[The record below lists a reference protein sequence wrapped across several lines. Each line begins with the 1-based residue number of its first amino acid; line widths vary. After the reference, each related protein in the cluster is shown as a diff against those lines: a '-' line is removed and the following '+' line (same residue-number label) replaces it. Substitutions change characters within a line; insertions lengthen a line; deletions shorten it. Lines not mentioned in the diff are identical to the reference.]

1 MMTCSITRQEVKR
14 RTRNNP
20 GPSGVFRRPQWKP
33 RRRGSSEYV
42 MTGDEIERPLKYRWR
57 ISLNESGGNGKGRR
71 QWYVCTISYWDVVDD
86 RYGKEKKGKL
96 FFHARKRLEMLFPDR
111 DQAEIRELLRI
122 IEKRFASIRKSVIAE
137 YQESEE
143 YYFRL
148 IQNLVEQKRR
158 ESTRRGQKT
167 RKGTAGNRS
176 GAGGGQSAGAH
187 STSAGS
193 KNGAEHSRRFSHG
206 TTGAGAQPGGSQGRS
221 AETAAASAAATVPE
235 GPTELEMALDLLQAG
250 FRRVAAK
257 YHPDTGGDTDQMQR
271 LNLVRDRL
279 ERLCQQAFGTPGVLK
294 GRG

>member
-1 MMTCSITRQEVKR
+1 MITCSIARQEVKR

-33 RRRGSSEYV
+33 RRRGSKEYV
-42 MTGDEIERPLKYRWR
+42 MTGDEIERPLKFRWR
-57 ISLNESGGNGKGRR
+57 ISLGEPGGNGNGRR
-71 QWYVCTISYWDVVDD
+71 QWYICTVSYWDVVDD

-111 DQAEIRELLRI
+111 DQAEIRDLLRV
-122 IEKRFASIRKSVIAE
+122 IEKRFASIRKSIIAE

-158 ESTRRGQKT
+158 ESSRRGN
-167 RKGTAGNRS
+167 GAGS
-176 GAGGGQSAGAH
+176 GAEKRSQAGEGQGAGDRGRSESHRRPGGDSGASAREE
-187 STSAGS
+187 AG
-193 KNGAEHSRRFSHG
+193 RREKARP
-206 TTGAGAQPGGSQGRS
+206 TGAPGS
-221 AETAAASAAATVPE
+221 AAPKTAAAAE
-235 GPTELEMALDLLQAG
+235 GPSDLDMALDLVQTG

-279 ERLCQQAFGTPGVLK
+279 ERLCKQAFGKPGVVK

>member
-1 MMTCSITRQEVKR
+1 
-14 RTRNNP
+14 
-20 GPSGVFRRPQWKP
+20 
-33 RRRGSSEYV
+33 

-57 ISLNESGGNGKGRR
+57 ISLSEPGGNGNGRR
-71 QWYVCTISYWDVVDD
+71 QWYICTVSYWDVVDD

-96 FFHARKRLEMLFPDR
+96 FYHARKRLEMLFPDR
-111 DQAEIRELLRI
+111 DQAEIRDLLRV
-122 IEKRFASIRKSVIAE
+122 IEKRFASIRKSIIAE

-158 ESTRRGQKT
+158 ESNRRANG
-167 RKGTAGNRS
+167 KGNGSEKRS
-176 GAGGGQSAGAH
+176 GAGDGQGKTAGDRTRSENHRRPGGDFGA
-187 STSAGS
+187 SGRSGPGEGTERREKARPTGAAGS
-193 KNGAEHSRRFSHG
+193 AAPK
-206 TTGAGAQPGGSQGRS
+206 
-221 AETAAASAAATVPE
+221 AAAVPQ
-235 GPTELEMALDLLQAG
+235 GPSDLDMALDLLQTG

-279 ERLCQQAFGTPGVLK
+279 ERLCKQAFGKPGVVK

>member
-1 MMTCSITRQEVKR
+1 
-14 RTRNNP
+14 
-20 GPSGVFRRPQWKP
+20 
-33 RRRGSSEYV
+33 

-57 ISLNESGGNGKGRR
+57 VSLNESGGGSGRR

-158 ESTRRGQKT
+158 ESTRRGRKT
-167 RKGTAGNRS
+167 GKGAAENRS
-176 GAGGGQSAGAH
+176 KAGGGKSADANA
-187 STSAGS
+187 TSAGS
-193 KNGAEHSRRFSHG
+193 KNGAEHSGRFSQG
-206 TTGAGAQPGGSQGRS
+206 TTGAGARPGGRRHRS
-221 AETAAASAAATVPE
+221 AEAGLASAAATTPE

-279 ERLCQQAFGTPGVLK
+279 ERLCQQAFGTPGVVK

>member
-1 MMTCSITRQEVKR
+1 
-14 RTRNNP
+14 
-20 GPSGVFRRPQWKP
+20 
-33 RRRGSSEYV
+33 

-57 ISLNESGGNGKGRR
+57 IGLGEPGGNGNGRR
-71 QWYVCTISYWDVVDD
+71 QWYICTVSYWDVVDD

-111 DQAEIRELLRI
+111 DPAEIRELLRV
-122 IEKRFASIRKSVIAE
+122 IEKRFASIRKSIIAE

-158 ESTRRGQKT
+158 ESDRRGN
-167 RKGTAGNRS
+167 GAGNGAKKRSEAGEGQGAGNGTRSEHHRRPDGDS
-176 GAGGGQSAGAH
+176 GASGRTGTGGGTG
-187 STSAGS
+187 
-193 KNGAEHSRRFSHG
+193 RREKARP
-206 TTGAGAQPGGSQGRS
+206 TGADGSAARK
-221 AETAAASAAATVPE
+221 AAAASQ
-235 GPTELEMALDLLQAG
+235 GPSDLDMALDLLQTG

-279 ERLCQQAFGTPGVLK
+279 ERLCKQAFGKPGVVK

>member
-1 MMTCSITRQEVKR
+1 MITCSIARQEVKR
-14 RTRNNP
+14 RTRSNP

-33 RRRGSSEYV
+33 RSRGSKEYV
-42 MTGDEIERPLKYRWR
+42 MTGDEIERPLKFRWR
-57 ISLNESGGNGKGRR
+57 ISLGESGGNGNGRR
-71 QWYVCTISYWDVVDD
+71 QWYICTVSYWDVVDD

-111 DQAEIRELLRI
+111 DQAEIRDLLRV
-122 IEKRFASIRKSVIAE
+122 IEKRFASIRKSIIAE

-158 ESTRRGQKT
+158 ESDRRGNGAGKGAET
-167 RKGTAGNRS
+167 RSGSGSGQEKAAGNRTQSGHHRRPGGES
-176 GAGGGQSAGAH
+176 GASARGGTG
-187 STSAGS
+187 
-193 KNGAEHSRRFSHG
+193 RREKARP
-206 TTGAGAQPGGSQGRS
+206 TGADGSAARK
-221 AETAAASAAATVPE
+221 AAAAAQ
-235 GPTELEMALDLLQAG
+235 GPSDLDMALDLLQTG

-279 ERLCQQAFGTPGVLK
+279 ERLCKQAFGKPGVVK

>member
-1 MMTCSITRQEVKR
+1 MMTCGIVRQEVKR

-20 GPSGVFRRPQWKP
+20 GPSGVFRRPRWK
-33 RRRGSSEYV
+33 RKRGDSTEFV
-42 MTGDEIERPLKYRWR
+42 MTGDEIERPLKFKWR
-57 ISLNESGGNGKGRR
+57 ISLSESGGNGAGRR
-71 QWYVCTISYWDVVDD
+71 QWYVCTVGYWDVVDD
-86 RYGKEKKGKL
+86 RYGKERKGKL

-111 DQAEIRELLRI
+111 DQAEIRDLLRI

-158 ESTRRGQKT
+158 ESTRRERKANGGDET
-167 RKGTAGNRS
+167 RTG
-176 GAGGGQSAGAH
+176 GAGGASSGDRSRSDARQRTGGKPGSSARS
-187 STSAGS
+187 STG
-193 KNGAEHSRRFSHG
+193 G
-206 TTGAGAQPGGSQGRS
+206 PGGR
-221 AETAAASAAATVPE
+221 TAHAASAARTEAVPE

-250 FRRVAAK
+250 FRRIAAK
-257 YHPDTGGDTDQMQR
+257 HHPDTGGDTGRMQR

-279 ERLCQQAFGTPGVLK
+279 ERLCKQAFGKPGVVK